1 METTSPLAH
10 MSLTRVIYPEFEEFK
25 YKNKSNSPFQTS
37 SSFHTPLIPLQRLF
51 YYVGYAVSHLLSRWL
66 GKNIDQLLAA
76 VGAL

>member
-10 MSLTRVIYPEFEEFK
+10 MSLTEFEEFK

-51 YYVGYAVSHLLSRWL
+51 YYVG
-66 GKNIDQLLAA
+66 
-76 VGAL
+76 